1 MRVLKL
7 SSDSGESPN
16 LIFKSKAAQDVFKGK
31 LGRGKSY
38 VYR

>member
-16 LIFKSKAAQDVFKGK
+16 LIFKAETNCAVDLYGGS
-31 LGRGKSY
+31 GRL
-38 VYR
+38 